1 MYGFRF
7 ISGVETTKKIRYIS
21 KNSAKMAQLAERHT
35 RNVQVRGSIPRLGSR
50 FLANKLRYT
59 GN

>member
-7 ISGVETTKKIRYIS
+7 ISGVETTKKISYIS

-35 RNVQVRGSIPRLGSR
+35 RNVQVPSSILG
-50 FLANKLRYT
+50 L
-59 GN
+59 G